1 MRAFRST
8 LATGLLSVAVFVAA
22 LEVGLRLVPAAIPL
36 AVLQHFEQGLR
47 SHIASR
53 RKLSTK
59 KDTVLVPRDDG
70 GPADRMWIYRPEAE
84 IHYDFDEPRIVPRI
98 RVDKQGFCN
107 PDPAAYNDTPSFDVV
122 VVGDSFSW
130 CLAVE
135 PSDAWPARFEALT
148 GLTTYNLGQP
158 GRGLYEYLQ
167 LLKNRGLRK
176 SPRIV
181 VMNVYE
187 GNDFRDAFFFHK
199 ARTERGSAV
208 ARQTC
213 PFDSAMV
220 CDLLEHANNSFL
232 GRHSYAYNLLAAG
245 AWQLAAS
252 ADKNEI
258 DFRYQ
263 VTFSDGS
270 RVEMN
275 STNADRDE
283 VEFAHRLEDGRLDL
297 TLFDT
302 ALAEFRDLAEQWG
315 FVPVLLYTPS
325 AYSAYEGMTTFDD
338 PNIERTMRNYSNSLR
353 RYFAAKAR
361 ELGFRYLDLTPRL
374 AAAARASSADDLLY
388 FRTNV
393 HFTQSGHRTVAT
405 QLAELVRAELGS
417 LPGGIN

>member
-1 MRAFRST
+1 MRAFPRA
-8 LATGLLSVAVFVAA
+8 LAAGLLSVAVFVAA

-36 AVLQHFEQGLR
+36 AVLQHFEPGLR

-59 KDTVLVPRDDG
+59 QDTVLVPRDDG

-98 RVDKQGFCN
+98 RVDNQGFCN
-107 PDPAAYNDTPSFDVV
+107 PDPAAYDDTPSFDVI

-135 PSDAWPARFEALT
+135 PSDTWPARFAALT
-148 GLTTYNLGQP
+148 GLTTYNLGHP

-199 ARTERGSAV
+199 ARAERGSTV
-208 ARQTC
+208 AGQTC
-213 PFDSAMV
+213 PFDSATV
-220 CDLLEHANNSFL
+220 CDFLGRASDSFL
-232 GRHSYAYNLLAAG
+232 GRHSYAYNLLAAA

-252 ADKNEI
+252 ADKHEI

-263 VTFSDGS
+263 VTFPDGS
-270 RVEMN
+270 SVEMN
-275 STNADRDE
+275 SHNADRDE
-283 VEFAHRLEDGRLDL
+283 VEFAQRLEDGRLDL

-302 ALAEFRDLAEQWG
+302 ALAEFRDLAKQRG
-315 FVPVLLYTPS
+315 FVPILLYTPS
-325 AYSAYEGMTTFDD
+325 AYSAYAGMTTFDD
-338 PNIERTMRNYSNSLR
+338 PTIERTMRNYSDSLR
-353 RYFAAKAR
+353 RYFAAKAH
-361 ELGFRYLDLTPRL
+361 ELGFLYLDLTPQL
-374 AAAARASSADDLLY
+374 AAAARASGADDLLY

-393 HFTQSGHRTVAT
+393 HFTQSGHQLVAT
-405 QLAELVRAELGS
+405 QLAKLVREQLGP
-417 LPGGIN
+417 LHGDPP

>member
-1 MRAFRST
+1 MRAFAKA
-8 LATGLLSVAVFVAA
+8 LAGGLLSVAIFLAA
-22 LEVGLRLVPAAIPL
+22 LEAGLRLIPAAIPL
-36 AVLQHFEQGLR
+36 AMLQHFEPELR

-53 RKLSTK
+53 RNLSTK

-84 IHYDFDEPRIVPRI
+84 IHYDFDEPRTVPRV

-107 PDPAAYNDTPSFDVV
+107 PDPVAYDDSPSFDVI

-135 PSDAWPARFEALT
+135 PSDTWPARFETLT
-148 GLTTYNLGQP
+148 GLATYNLGHP

-167 LLKNRGLRK
+167 LLKNLGLRK

-199 ARTERGSAV
+199 ARAERGSAV

-213 PFDSAMV
+213 PFDSARV
-220 CDLLEHANNSFL
+220 CDLIEHANNSFL
-232 GRHSYAYNLLAAG
+232 GRHSYAYNLLAAT
-245 AWQLAAS
+245 AWRLAAS

-258 DFRYQ
+258 DFGYQ

-270 RVEMN
+270 SVEMN
-275 STNADRDE
+275 SNNADRDE
-283 VEFAHRLEDGRLDL
+283 VEFAQRLEDGRLDV
-297 TLFDT
+297 TLFDP

-315 FVPVLLYTPS
+315 FVPILLYTPS
-325 AYSAYEGMTTFDD
+325 AYSVYAGMTTFDD

-353 RYFAAKAR
+353 RYFAAKAQ
-361 ELGFRYLDLTPRL
+361 ELGFLYLDLTPQL
-374 AAAARASSADDLLY
+374 AAAARASGADDLLY

-393 HFTQSGHRTVAT
+393 HFTQSGHQTVAT
-405 QLAELVRAELGS
+405 QLAELVREKLGP
-417 LPGGIN
+417 LHRDAP